1 MAGMKL
7 KKRLNTVYVIISS
20 NICIFVSKSQQSS
33 EVQLEIPCNG
43 IYTRHKT
50 YLPVHHSERAT
61 NSVELRLGGARA
73 QCLVFYPADNLYDHA
88 FDLIKRHSS

>member
-33 EVQLEIPCNG
+33 EVQLEIPCIG
-43 IYTRHKT
+43 ILHQAKNLFTCSS
-50 YLPVHHSERAT
+50 LRAGY
-61 NSVELRLGGARA
+61 EL
-73 QCLVFYPADNLYDHA
+73 C
-88 FDLIKRHSS
+88 